1 MLAKIALISAVLL
14 PFFNIPLIVKMIKR
28 KSSTDLSLFW
38 AFGVWVCLIG
48 MFPQSLRSTEIIW
61 KIFIILNL
69 IFFSAVVFCAVIF
82 RKGSQPQEKE

>member
-61 KIFIILNL
+61 KIFTILNL
-69 IFFSAVVFCAVIF
+69 VFFSVVVFCVVIF
-82 RKGSQPQEKE
+82 HRGNRNREKE